1 MQRLKVLSDWPQV
14 LLYDG
19 RSQVVKHR
27 QLTRFKDRAYSG
39 CYRSD
44 GQLLVAGGES
54 GIVQIFQTNS
64 RAVLRQLKAH
74 QRPVHVARFSPDKL
88 HVLSGADDA
97 TVSHRLKGR
106 YEGYSRI

>member
-1 MQRLKVLSDWPQV
+1 M
-14 LLYDG
+14 
-19 RSQVVKHR
+19 KHR

-44 GQLLVAGGES
+44 GQLLVAGGEI
-54 GIVQIFQTNS
+54 GTVQIFQTNS

-88 HVLSGADDA
+88 HVLSASDDA
-97 TVSHRLKGR
+97 TVRPEHRVQRVHCIHVKCMRLDVEFSGR
-106 YEGYSRI
+106 IAV

>member
-1 MQRLKVLSDWPQV
+1 M

-44 GQLLVAGGES
+44 GKLLVAGGES
-54 GIVQIFQTNS
+54 GIVQIFQTTS

-74 QRPVHVARFSPDKL
+74 QRPVHVTRFSPDKL
-88 HVLSGADDA
+88 HVLSASDDA
-97 TVSHRLKGR
+97 TVGPKT
-106 YEGYSRI
+106 SRPAAGTR